1 MFALRLK
8 ELREGK
14 GISQKTF
21 AIDMH
26 FAQSTIGMWESGK
39 REPDFETLC
48 KIANYFNV
56 TLDYLVGR
64 ADTPTP
70 VPQTA
75 QSAETEI
82 QAEFNKLT
90 ESEQK
95 DVLDYIRFKKH
106 RRPEA
111 KGLKELDAEI
121 MEQNISRAAFTP
133 SVPDFTDE
141 SEEFMNKKNS
151 PSKD

>member
-1 MFALRLK
+1 MFQTRLVQLRKKHGITQKQLAK
-8 ELREGK
+8 SLSLSEL
-14 GISQKTF
+14 
-21 AIDMH
+21 AI
-26 FAQSTIGMWESGK
+26 QNYESGRRK
-39 REPDFETLC
+39 PAYDAL
-48 KIANYFNV
+48 ISLADYFGV
-56 TLDYLVGR
+56 SLDYLVGR

-82 QAEFNKLT
+82 QSEFNKLT

-111 KGLKELDAEI
+111 K
-121 MEQNISRAAFTP
+121 
-133 SVPDFTDE
+133 
-141 SEEFMNKKNS
+141 
-151 PSKD
+151 